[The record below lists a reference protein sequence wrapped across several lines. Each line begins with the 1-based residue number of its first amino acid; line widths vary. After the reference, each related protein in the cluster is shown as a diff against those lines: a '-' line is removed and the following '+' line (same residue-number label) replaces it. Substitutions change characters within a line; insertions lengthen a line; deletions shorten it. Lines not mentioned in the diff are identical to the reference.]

1 MSLKPKLE
9 AVIYAAEEPVTLAQ
23 LAAIFADEVLPGLD
37 ETADLAPEQIALA
50 GLSCCRVSVTGQPRA
65 AVCGIGICFEC
76 RAEVDG
82 IAHAKTCQ
90 ILCRPGMAIRT
101 DAS

>member
-1 MSLKPKLE
+1 MTESFDVVVNGRTVRVR
-9 AVIYAAEEPVTLAQ
+9 AGTTAA
-23 LAAIFADEVLPGLD
+23 AA
-37 ETADLAPEQIALA
+37 IALA
-50 GLSCCRVSVTGQPRA
+50 GLSCCHVSVTGQPRA

>member
-1 MSLKPKLE
+1 VTESFDVVVNGRTVRVR
-9 AVIYAAEEPVTLAQ
+9 AGTTAA
-23 LAAIFADEVLPGLD
+23 AA
-37 ETADLAPEQIALA
+37 IALA

-65 AVCGIGICFEC
+65 AVCGIGTCFEC